1 MDEQSTANR
10 HRISTMF
17 MALDVPQSERD
28 LFYKHMG
35 HSERMNMD
43 TYQIPP
49 AIQEVTIVGKTL
61 MNFDKGK
68 EFVSWWHIMITEI

>member
-17 MALDVPQSERD
+17 MALDVPQSERE
-28 LFYKHMG
+28 LFYRHMG
-35 HSERMNMD
+35 HSERMNME
-43 TYQIPP
+43 TYQTPP
-49 AIQEVTIVGKTL
+49 AIQEVMIIGKMNL

-68 EFVSWWHIMITEI
+68 EFVSW